1 MRATHLFQM
10 KRSFGQPIDMQRG
23 NGEAPDMR
31 EKSTV
36 ENVTALLLAIRESS
50 LPDTAPSR
58 VLTAS
63 YAKLLAEAKREKPNV
78 PMDVWPPASG
88 EASLAVGRQTPQ
100 PQSMAVASYDDLEF
114 RVLRLLAALR
124 DS

>member
-1 MRATHLFQM
+1 
-10 KRSFGQPIDMQRG
+10 
-23 NGEAPDMR
+23 MR

-63 YAKLLAEAKREKPNV
+63 YTKLLAEAKRAKPNV
-78 PMDVWPPASG
+78 PTDAWPPAIG
-88 EASLAVGRQTPQ
+88 EARLAVGRQTPQ
-100 PQSMAVASYDDLEF
+100 SQCMAVASYDDLEF